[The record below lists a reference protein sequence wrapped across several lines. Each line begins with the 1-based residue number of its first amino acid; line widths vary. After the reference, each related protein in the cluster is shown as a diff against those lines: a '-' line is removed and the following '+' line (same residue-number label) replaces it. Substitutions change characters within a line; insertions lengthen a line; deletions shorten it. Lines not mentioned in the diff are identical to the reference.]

1 MQSWRGVNRYRPDQK
16 DADDPPSRRR
26 DAGRNRS
33 SFAAICRRGLVK
45 WEQPKIARHAAQPL
59 RSIASCKAK
68 RKSSNTSEAYL
79 GVGDTAGAKINLSA
93 GGDLTEA
100 AANLFAYLNKL
111 DDPQWSGIA
120 VAPIPEEGLGRAIND
135 RLRRAAAP
143 RR

>member
-1 MQSWRGVNRYRPDQK
+1 MPTILRPGGVTQEEIETVLQQSV
-16 DADDPPSRRR
+16 AV
-26 DAGRNRS
+26 A
-33 SFAAICRRGLVK
+33 
-45 WEQPKIARHAAQPL
+45 
-59 RSIASCKAK
+59 
-68 RKSSNTSEAYL
+68 SSNENSPRSPGMLLSHYAPSLPVRLNATCSNSREAYL
-79 GVGDTAGAKINLSA
+79 GFGDTAGAKINLSA